1 VRWLAVQD
9 TELRGRSGDH
19 CHRHRQHEVRDNSKE
34 LGKERAEV
42 PCLEGVLAE
51 DVLGIPNPL
60 ERRFLDPLSPQR
72 SSASRL
78 YNSGRVEQDSLP
90 QYTCYPCK
98 NPAMQG
104 LVDRQD
110 TRGKRHQHMS
120 LSLVLRRQLGM
131 EYGRLHKSSC
141 G

>member
-9 TELRGRSGDH
+9 TGLRGRSGDH
-19 CHRHRQHEVRDNSKE
+19 CHRHRQHEVRDSSKE

-51 DVLGIPNPL
+51 DALDIPNPL
-60 ERRFLDPLSPQR
+60 ERRFLDPLSSQR

-78 YNSGRVEQDSLP
+78 DNSGCVEQDSFP
-90 QYTCYPCK
+90 QYPCK
-98 NPAMQG
+98 IPAMQR
-104 LVDRQD
+104 LVDLQD
-110 TRGKRHQHMS
+110 IRGKRHQHMS
-120 LSLVLRRQLGM
+120 LPLELRRQPGM

>member
-1 VRWLAVQD
+1 
-9 TELRGRSGDH
+9 
-19 CHRHRQHEVRDNSKE
+19 VRDSSKE
-34 LGKERAEV
+34 LDNECAVV

-51 DVLGIPNPL
+51 DALGIPNPL
-60 ERRFLDPLSPQR
+60 ERRFLDLLSLQR

-78 YNSGRVEQDSLP
+78 DNSGHVEQDSFP
-90 QYTCYPCK
+90 RYPCK
-98 NPAMQG
+98 IPAMQG

-110 TRGKRHQHMS
+110 TRGKRHHHIS
-120 LSLVLRRQLGM
+120 LPLVLRRQLGM